1 MFQAGIQERIQ
12 LIQPTLVECGDDCF
26 CLTEKGEGKADLK
39 IQAHSQCILIRN
51 LETNKPGYFVNK
63 KCADYVLFEN
73 TDHGWK
79 VHIFELKRTIKLDVW
94 ETEIKKQFQGAM
106 QNILALAGVLGMEIK
121 DIVLH
126 TVYRNDK
133 VNDMVN
139 PVKQHL
145 GKQYSNKS
153 RTDWNKEEIALEFL
167 ERKSFRHNKIKL
179 DIETGEG
186 KYSL

>member
-1 MFQAGIQERIQ
+1 MFQVGIQERIQ
-12 LIQPTLVECGDDCF
+12 LIQKTLVESEGECF

-51 LETNKPGYFVNK
+51 LEKNKPGYFVNK

-73 TDHGWK
+73 TDHGWTA
-79 VHIFELKRTIKLDVW
+79 HIFELKRTVKSDVW
-94 ETEIKKQFQGAM
+94 ETEIKEQFRGAM
-106 QNILALAGVLGMEIK
+106 QNILALAGVLGIEIR
-121 DIVLH
+121 DIMLH

-145 GKQYSNKS
+145 GTHYSKKS
-153 RTDWNKEEIALEFL
+153 KTDWNKEEIVLEFL
-167 ERKSFRHNKIKL
+167 NRKSFRHDKIKL
-179 DIETGEG
+179 DIVTGEG
-186 KYSL
+186 EYSL